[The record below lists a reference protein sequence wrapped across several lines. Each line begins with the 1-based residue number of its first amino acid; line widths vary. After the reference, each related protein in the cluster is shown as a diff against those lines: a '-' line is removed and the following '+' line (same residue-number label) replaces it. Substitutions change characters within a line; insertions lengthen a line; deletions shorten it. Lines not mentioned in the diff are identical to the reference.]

1 MDYPEKTLSRFAKGR
16 PVPASVARELLLDG
30 YIAHNG
36 ESFQLTPAGTRLLNS
51 NHQEN
56 PS

>member
-1 MDYPEKTLSRFAKGR
+1 MDYPEEPLSRFAKGR

-36 ESFQLTPAGTRLLNS
+36 ESFQLTPAGFRLLNN

-56 PS
+56 PT